1 MIVRTLPH
9 RLKFPALSLLLLAID
24 ASRGQGAADAVAEQ
38 VQRLLASQNWPAA
51 QAMLYSA
58 IAAKPGDAVLWN
70 LRGIL
75 DASQGHNAEAEKDFS
90 EAVRLEPRLAGAW
103 LNLGRFRML
112 DSDQP
117 DSLDLALAA
126 FKSVLKLDPQ
136 NSEAHHQTA
145 LILQWK
151 GEFAASIVHLKK
163 LAPADQNRRS
173 AIAIRCADEAS
184 LGHDSA
190 ALEFGDQLL
199 NDPAVEEAD
208 VTSILP
214 AVTRLNPRV
223 ALHLLA
229 GLDSRNLASAGTRAE
244 LARNYENAGSLSD
257 ARRLYEAAFR
267 AEGEVPEK
275 ASALLTSLARVAF
288 RQKDFEGALG
298 YLGRARELDANKAS
312 IHFFFGLTCNEL
324 RLPIEA
330 RKSLERAV
338 ALAPD
343 NAYYN
348 YALGAVLLQWKETDG
363 ALPYLLKY
371 NAAEPQDPRGHV
383 ALAYAYLTMNR
394 DGDAVRVL
402 AQVDSKDEM
411 RAAVEFLRARLAA
424 RRGDRAEEITRLRTV
439 ISLQPGAAEAHAEL
453 GASLLDQGDVPSA
466 DHEAQ
471 AALAIDPENQS
482 ANRTLMRLYRSRND
496 PRLAEQIARLKTL
509 AERGDEEMR
518 LLQRSVEVRPW

>member
-1 MIVRTLPH
+1 MIVGALPH
-9 RLKFPALSLLLLAID
+9 RLISPALSLLLLAMSV
-24 ASRGQGAADAVAEQ
+24 SRGRCAADAAVERVA
-38 VQRLLASQNWPAA
+38 RLLASQNWPAA
-51 QAMLYSA
+51 QAMLNSA

-75 DASQGHNAEAEKDFS
+75 DASQGRNPEAEKDFS
-90 EAVRLEPRLAGAW
+90 EAVRLEPRLAAAW
-103 LNLGRFRML
+103 LNLGRLRML
-112 DSDQP
+112 DSDRP
-117 DSLDLALAA
+117 DSLDRALAA
-126 FKSVLKLDPQ
+126 FKFVLNLDPQ

-145 LILQWK
+145 LILEWK
-151 GEFAASIVHLKK
+151 GEFAASIVHLNQ
-163 LAPADQNRRS
+163 LSTADRNRRS
-173 AIAIRCADEAS
+173 AIAIRCADEAA
-184 LGHDSA
+184 LGHGSA
-190 ALEFGDQLL
+190 AVELGDQLL
-199 NDPAVEEAD
+199 NDPSVEEAD

-214 AVTRLNPRV
+214 AVTRHNPKV
-223 ALHLLA
+223 ALHLLQ
-229 GLDSRNLASAGTRAE
+229 GLDSRNLASAGTKAE
-244 LARNYENAGSLSD
+244 LAHNYEEAGSLSD

-267 AEGEVPEK
+267 AEKEVPEK
-275 ASALLTSLARVAF
+275 TLALLASLARVAF

-312 IHFFFGLTCNEL
+312 THFFFGLTCNEL

-330 RKSLERAV
+330 RKSLEKAV

-371 NAAEPQDPRGHV
+371 SAAEPRNPRGQV

-394 DGDAVRVL
+394 DGDAARVL
-402 AQVDSKDEM
+402 AHVDSKGEM
-411 RAAVEFLRARLAA
+411 HAAVEFLLARLAA

-453 GASLLDQGDVPSA
+453 GASLFDQGDVSGA

-471 AALAIDPENQS
+471 SALAIDPENHS
-482 ANRTLMRLYRSRND
+482 ANRTLMRLYRDRND
-496 PRLAEQIARLKTL
+496 PRLAGQIARLKTL
-509 AERGDEEMR
+509 AERDDEEMR